1 MNLYLYI
8 IKKIKNEIIQ
18 NDNIESYVFWKNMN
32 FHDYTYQKNFTILYL
47 NIFENKIKKC
57 KKICNDKSQT
67 IQNDNDI
74 IKQKYIFINDFINN
88 VFISMEKKE
97 YFLNILSKIQK
108 IYNVF
113 SKIAFLYK
121 YKKSA
126 ITSITTDLT
135 LNPIKDT
142 DKNVICIYQNNTIYL
157 FTISDLVNM
166 LNNSLSY
173 SPHMFSE
180 LFLLKNPYNNIPFSK
195 PILYHIYFFMKSKPI
210 IMPELFHKYFLCN
223 FNLEKFENENQEII
237 RDYAIES
244 YVNNSLDNVLCEDIL
259 NMIFEYNMILNNH
272 YLYIDEDFPE
282 KKLVK
287 IMKPY
292 LRLYYIVEYSLN
304 KYKSNQASKKLK
316 SKLIKFIHYNPNFG
330 RKMIKNI
337 FLKKENNTTHTSLN
351 VDFNDKH
358 IDFND
363 K

>member
-1 MNLYLYI
+1 
-8 IKKIKNEIIQ
+8 
-18 NDNIESYVFWKNMN
+18 
-32 FHDYTYQKNFTILYL
+32 
-47 NIFENKIKKC
+47 
-57 KKICNDKSQT
+57 
-67 IQNDNDI
+67 
-74 IKQKYIFINDFINN
+74 
-88 VFISMEKKE
+88 
-97 YFLNILSKIQK
+97 
-108 IYNVF
+108 
-113 SKIAFLYK
+113 
-121 YKKSA
+121 
-126 ITSITTDLT
+126 
-135 LNPIKDT
+135 
-142 DKNVICIYQNNTIYL
+142 
-157 FTISDLVNM
+157 
-166 LNNSLSY
+166 
-173 SPHMFSE
+173 
-180 LFLLKNPYNNIPFSK
+180 
-195 PILYHIYFFMKSKPI
+195 
-210 IMPELFHKYFLCN
+210 MPELFHKYFLCN

-244 YVNNSLDNVLCEDIL
+244 YVNNSLDDVLCEDIL